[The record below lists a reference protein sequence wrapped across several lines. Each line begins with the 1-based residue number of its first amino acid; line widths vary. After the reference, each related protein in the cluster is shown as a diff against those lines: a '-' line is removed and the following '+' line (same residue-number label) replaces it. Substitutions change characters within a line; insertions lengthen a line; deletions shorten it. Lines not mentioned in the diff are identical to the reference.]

1 MIGIGINIGNRAA
14 AFGGTAVVVPV
25 ATAATSIGSTS
36 FTANWNAFSGA
47 NYYLL
52 DVSLSSSFSTF
63 VLQDT
68 VVLTTSYNVTGLT
81 SNTTYYYRVR
91 AVTGSDSDA
100 MAFVSRVYVA
110 SGTLSYNEVNATNQL
125 VLDLKSYSIWT
136 KMKAIYPMV
145 GASAAACTQ
154 NLVSSSFTGTFN
166 GGWTYASTGVTP
178 NGTNG
183 YMDTGLA
190 PNGNLSTSS
199 THISSYSRSSSANT
213 NDCLIGCYRSSP
225 NDGLR
230 IMKFGSDYYC
240 ENYVTYINNNFG
252 YSTHSGLFIT
262 TRITSNSYKVFRNT
276 TNIFSKTQNSS
287 TLPTETLWI
296 GANHEGSGA
305 QFSNRECAFAS
316 IGDGLSDTEASNFY
330 TAVQAFNTTLLRQV

>member
-1 MIGIGINIGNRAA
+1 MIGIAIANSIGSASY
-14 AFGGTAVVVPV
+14 GGSVVVVPT
-25 ATAATSIGSTS
+25 ATAATSVGSTS

-110 SGTLSYNEVNATNQL
+110 GGALSYNEVNATNQL

-145 GASAAACTQ
+145 GASAAACAQ

-166 GGWTYASTGVTP
+166 GGVTYASTGITG
-178 NGTNG
+178 NGTSGFMN
-183 YMDTGLA
+183 TTLS
-190 PNGNLSTSS
+190 PNGNIGLNSNHLAYYSRTNNLRDQVEMGIFDTSS
-199 THISSYSRSSSANT
+199 IYILMRCYFGIYHANNSPETNANMTDYTDSR
-213 NDCLIGCYRSSP
+213 G
-225 NDGLR
+225 
-230 IMKFGSDYYC
+230 FF
-240 ENYVTYINNNFG
+240 INNRVI
-252 YSTHSGLFIT
+252 STGMSL
-262 TRITSNSYKVFRNT
+262 FRNNVKQT
-276 TNIFSKTQNSS
+276 DNSMNSVSLSNTSIYILGQNQGN
-287 TLPTETLWI
+287 TLRLP
-296 GANHEGSGA
+296 
-305 QFSNRECAFAS
+305 SNRECAFAS
-316 IGDGLSDTEASNFY
+316 IGDKTPSGQKPLSNPNPRD
-330 TAVQAFNTTLLRQV
+330 VM

>member
-1 MIGIGINIGNRAA
+1 MPRIGVGIGLGQ
-14 AFGGTAVVVPV
+14 FSGGGTAVVVPT
-25 ATAATSIGSTS
+25 ATAATSVGATS

-110 SGTLSYNEVNATNQL
+110 GGALSYNEVNATNQL

-145 GASAAACTQ
+145 GASAAACAQ

-166 GGWTYASTGVTP
+166 GGWTYASSGVTP
-178 NGTNG
+178 NGVNG
-183 YMDTGLA
+183 YMNTGLSPNTTMNYNSQSYFVYKTSVQNGTVCEFGVIDTTVNGISFFLDLGYNTINEFVLNSPFA
-190 PNGNLSTSS
+190 STTTAGAYILNRNNSNDKKLFRNGTLFQTITSAATNYTLKSIFIGARNGNDT
-199 THISSYSRSSSANT
+199 IIEWYSASQ
-213 NDCLIGCYRSSP
+213 
-225 NDGLR
+225 
-230 IMKFGSDYYC
+230 
-240 ENYVTYINNNFG
+240 
-252 YSTHSGLFIT
+252 
-262 TRITSNSYKVFRNT
+262 FR
-276 TNIFSKTQNSS
+276 FM
-287 TLPTETLWI
+287 
-296 GANHEGSGA
+296 
-305 QFSNRECAFAS
+305 S
-316 IGDGLSDTEASNFY
+316 IGDGLTDTNASNFY
-330 TAVQAFNTTLLRQV
+330 TAVQAFQTTLSRQV